1 MGWGEFAVDDAPSTQ
16 PDGGRPLS
24 TGGLRRRRRRASVGR
39 AVGPGTSPPRRFTS
53 PVSSSALIGCRLV
66 SPGLLLS
73 LGVVVSE
80 DGAALQGLR
89 RPLKGRRHPQRGF
102 PRPAARG
109 F

>member
-1 MGWGEFAVDDAPSTQ
+1 VRAVD
-16 PDGGRPLS
+16 
-24 TGGLRRRRRRASVGR
+24 
-39 AVGPGTSPPRRFTS
+39 PGTSPPRRFTS
-53 PVSSSALIGCRLV
+53 PVSNRTLLRSRLV

-80 DGAALQGLR
+80 DGAALQGLG
-89 RPLKGRRHPQRGF
+89 RPLKGRRHAHRGF